1 MNLLKECTKKEIEL
15 IERAGV
21 IVEDREYTKEDL
33 QRCESEIT
41 SYIMSHSTKNGDINK
56 LQDQYSNVFRIIVK

>member
-21 IVEDREYTKEDL
+21 TIEDRDYTEEDL
-33 QRCESEIT
+33 IKCETEIT
-41 SYIMSHSTKNGDINK
+41 SYIMSHSSKNGDISK
-56 LQDQYSNVFRIIVK
+56 LQNQYSNIFRIIVK

>member
-21 IVEDREYTKEDL
+21 VIEDREYTKEDL
-33 QRCESEIT
+33 QRCESKILDT
-41 SYIMSHSTKNGDINK
+41 SETCSSESRY
-56 LQDQYSNVFRIIVK
+56 

>member
-21 IVEDREYTKEDL
+21 VIEDREYTKEDL
-33 QRCESEIT
+33 QKCESEIT
-41 SYIMSHSTKNGDINK
+41 SYIMSHSSKNGDIDK
-56 LQDQYSNVFRIIVK
+56 LQSQYNNIFRIIVK